1 MDKLMLLQHYWWF
14 LISLLAALLVALM
27 FVQGGQTLLLRVG
40 KTDLEQKMILNSLG
54 RKWELTFTT
63 LVVFGGAFFASFAL
77 YYSTSFGGAY
87 WLWMIILFS
96 FIVQAVAY
104 EFMNKPGNFLGK
116 HTYQMFLYINGIVGV
131 FCIGVAVAT
140 LFTGAPFYVQKGNI
154 TDTFMPVI
162 STWATPYHGLEAFTY
177 LPNLLLGAALVFL
190 SRIGGA
196 MYLIFNINDKNINVR
211 CHKAIIINTVPFLV
225 FFLSFV
231 IWIFLSNG
239 YSVNP
244 ETGLVYLEKYK
255 YLINMVHL
263 PYLGILFLVG
273 VVLVLLSI
281 GLSIL
286 KKGYHDAFWYEA
298 SGVLLVVLSLFMSLG
313 FNNTAYYPSTADLQS
328 SLTIYNS
335 SSSLFTLEVMSYV
348 SILLP
353 IVVIYAFFAWRAMDR
368 KKISPEDFSHTP
380 HGVYGVF
387 ASNTSTPPAE
397 GAKDKIVGNK

>member
-40 KTDLEQKMILNSLG
+40 KSELEQKMILNSLG
-54 RKWELTFTT
+54 RKWEITFTT
-63 LVVFGGAFFASFAL
+63 LVVFGGAFFASFPL

-116 HTYQMFLYINGIVGV
+116 RTYQMFLYINGIVGV
-131 FCIGVAVAT
+131 FSIGVAVAT

-162 STWATPYHGLEAFTY
+162 SSWATPYHGLEAYLY

-190 SRIGGA
+190 ARIGGA
-196 MYLIFNINDKNINVR
+196 MYLIFNIDDASIAQR
-211 CHKAIIINTVPFLV
+211 CHKAVIRNTIPFLI
-225 FFLSFV
+225 FFLAFV
-231 IWIFLSNG
+231 AWIFLAKG
-239 YSVNP
+239 YAVNP
-244 ETGLVYLEKYK
+244 ETGVVYLEEYK
-255 YLINMVHL
+255 YLINMVQL
-263 PYLGILFLVG
+263 PYLGILFLIG

-281 GLSIL
+281 GLVIV

-298 SGVLLVVLSLFMSLG
+298 VGVLLVVLSLFMSLG
-313 FNNTAYYPSTADLQS
+313 FNNTAYYPSTADIES
-328 SLTIYNS
+328 SLTIFNS

-353 IVVIYAFFAWRAMDR
+353 IVVIYGFFAWRAMDR
-368 KKISPEDFSHTP
+368 KKISPQDFDQASH
-380 HGVYGVF
+380 
-387 ASNTSTPPAE
+387 
-397 GAKDKIVGNK
+397 

>member
-27 FVQGGQTLLLRVG
+27 FVQGGQTLLLRVA
-40 KTDLEQKMILNSLG
+40 KSELERRMVLNSLG
-54 RKWELTFTT
+54 RKWEITFTT

-104 EFMNKPGNFLGK
+104 EFMNKPGNFLGRR
-116 HTYQMFLYINGIVGV
+116 TYQMFLYINGIVGV
-131 FCIGVAVAT
+131 FSIGVAVAT
-140 LFTGAPFYVQKGNI
+140 LFTGAPFLVQKGNI

-162 STWATPYHGLEAFTY
+162 STWDTPYHGLEAFMH

-190 SRIGGA
+190 ARIGGA
-196 MYLIFNINDKNINVR
+196 MYLIFNINDASINQR
-211 CHKAIIINTVPFLV
+211 CHRTIIWNTIPFLI

-231 IWIFLSNG
+231 IWIFLSDG
-239 YSVNP
+239 YAVNP
-244 ETGLVYLEKYK
+244 DTGTIYLEKYK
-255 YLINMVHL
+255 YLLNMVQV
-263 PYLGILFLVG
+263 PYLGILFLIG
-273 VVLVLLSI
+273 VVLVLFSI
-281 GLSIL
+281 VLTIV
-286 KKGYHDAFWYEA
+286 KKGFHDAFWYEA
-298 SGVLLVVLSLFMSLG
+298 VGVLLTVLSLFMSLG
-313 FNNTAYYPSTADLQS
+313 FNNTAYYPSSADIQS

-353 IVVIYAFFAWRAMDR
+353 IVLIYGFFAWRAMDR
-368 KKISPEDFSHTP
+368 KKISAEEFTNNPDSH
-380 HGVYGVF
+380 
-387 ASNTSTPPAE
+387 
-397 GAKDKIVGNK
+397 